1 MVKKARKQVQP
12 SSPTRQSP
20 RLTKEAPADCS
31 SSDESDSYNTGK
43 GPNVAKTSQH
53 PSKKARVVNP
63 EDMDIAFAK
72 TTPKPLNPTAPVFT
86 AASSSNNGNTV
97 DPVNSTAAPRDPANN
112 GPQKLDNPSITPFQ
126 DDTALNSNNAAGNS
140 TTPSPNDQQN
150 KSQHDSTNKNSGD
163 DHLTPMNTQ

>member
-1 MVKKARKQVQP
+1 MVKKPRKQANP
-12 SSPTRQSP
+12 IPPPRQSP
-20 RLTKEAPADCS
+20 RLIKEAPADRS

-63 EDMDIAFAK
+63 EDMDIAFAE

-86 AASSSNNGNTV
+86 AASSLNKEYTV

-112 GPQKLDNPSITPFQ
+112 GPQKLDNPSITPIQ
-126 DDTALNSNNAAGNS
+126 
-140 TTPSPNDQQN
+140 
-150 KSQHDSTNKNSGD
+150 
-163 DHLTPMNTQ
+163 

>member
-20 RLTKEAPADCS
+20 RLTKETPADRS

-63 EDMDIAFAK
+63 EDMDIAFAE

-86 AASSSNNGNTV
+86 AASSSNKENTV
-97 DPVNSTAAPRDPANN
+97 DPVNYGKPPWSKVRH
-112 GPQKLDNPSITPFQ
+112 K
-126 DDTALNSNNAAGNS
+126 
-140 TTPSPNDQQN
+140 
-150 KSQHDSTNKNSGD
+150 
-163 DHLTPMNTQ
+163 